1 MRSLRYYKK
10 GQLFLIEVIVAL
22 TVLMVLITV
31 LFSTQTISPPP
42 TETNLNESGSN
53 AISALVESGE
63 LWNYYDLANESYHV
77 LGKSR
82 LEVSNVT
89 KISVTNTIRSSIPV
103 IANFKA
109 YLYRFNSTLFAIDPS
124 IAWVQIDVINFET
137 NDPTS
142 SDIVV
147 VEHYSPGYNGAFA
160 GFKFQLNLWYD
171 VVL

>member
-1 MRSLRYYKK
+1 MNSIRNYKK

-53 AISALVESGE
+53 AISALVDSGE
-63 LWNYYDLANESYHV
+63 LWDYYDLANESYHV

-89 KISVTNTIRSSIPV
+89 KISVTNTIHSSIPV

-109 YLYRFNSTLFAIDPS
+109 YLYRYNSTLL
-124 IAWVQIDVINFET
+124 AWVQIDVINFET

-160 GFKFQLNLWYD
+160 GFKFQLNLWFD

>member
-1 MRSLRYYKK
+1 M
-10 GQLFLIEVIVAL
+10 QLFLIEVIVAL

-77 LGKSR
+77 LGKAR

-109 YLYRFNSTLFAIDPS
+109 YLYRYNSTLL
-124 IAWVQIDVINFET
+124 AWVQIDVINFET

-147 VEHYSPGYNGAFA
+147 VEHYSPGYNGVFA